1 MKRLG
6 YLQVRPCIRPTCYPA
21 VSGGESVIRL
31 SLGKLLVNLL
41 HVVKRTKTFRIPQ
54 QQQCGAVSFGMARH
68 SMAGNGCGMIWY
80 GRELVQYLYRT
91 FIYYIDHRHT
101 NKSQKCKGCQ
111 QIPKIQGRL
120 RDAGRHTPI
129 DRQIVVQA
137 CSCQNKDSVLQRISS
152 IYNNIVYTSCIVY

>member
-91 FIYYIDHRHT
+91 FIYYIDNRHT
-101 NKSQKCKGCQ
+101 NPKNARDANKSQKYKAKGCRQ
-111 QIPKIQGRL
+111 T
-120 RDAGRHTPI
+120 HTD
-129 DRQIVVQA
+129 DRQTD
-137 CSCQNKDSVLQRISS
+137 CR
-152 IYNNIVYTSCIVY
+152 TSLLLPK